1 MAAAVLARAATGRTV
16 AAVAPQA
23 ARPAALAAVAV
34 AARAYAAAPAGE
46 KKRTALYDFHV
57 QHGGKMVPFAGW
69 EMPVGYSDQ
78 GMIASH
84 LYTRTHASLFD
95 VSHML
100 QFKCAPQAAAARASG
115 RSQFADALWAVW
127 NLGAGPTPG
136 CTARTA
142 SPSSRA

>member
-1 MAAAVLARAATGRTV
+1 MAAAVLARAATGRT
-16 AAVAPQA
+16 AAVVASQA
-23 ARPAALAAVAV
+23 ARPAAVAV
-34 AARAYAAAPAGE
+34 ATRAYAAAPAGE
-46 KKRTALYDFHV
+46 KKRTALYNFHV

-100 QFKCAPQAAAARASG
+100 QFKYVRPPWPCR
-115 RSQFADALWAVW
+115 R
-127 NLGAGPTPG
+127 PG
-136 CTARTA
+136 IKDR
-142 SPSSRA
+142 